1 MEGPELIILKEQ
13 LQPIIGIALDE
24 ISGYAPIDLSSINK
38 IKKIHTWG
46 KHLIIEFDSM
56 TVRFHFMLFGT
67 YSIDNP
73 KSSRNPTL
81 RMVAGGT
88 EVNFY
93 MCQVKSLDKPLNKIY
108 DWRVDLMSEKWDADY
123 VLGLLKG
130 KKDEMI
136 CDVLLDQNIFAGLG
150 NIMKNETLFLQKI
163 HPETKV
169 EKLSSAKLHSLIAA
183 ARDYA
188 FKFYEYRK
196 KHVLNKHLKV
206 YHQKICPGSET
217 ELIRA
222 KTGKTKR
229 YTYYCP
235 EVQKLIN

>member
-1 MEGPELIILKEQ
+1 MEGPELVILKEQ
-13 LQPIIGIALDE
+13 LQPIIGIPLSE
-24 ISGYAPIDLSSINK
+24 ISGYAPIDLKSIHK
-38 IKKIHTWG
+38 IKKIYTWG

-93 MCQVKSLDKPLNKIY
+93 MCQVKVLDKPVAKIY
-108 DWRVDLMSEKWDADY
+108 DWRVDLMSDQWDGAF
-123 VLGLLKG
+123 VLELLK
-130 KKDEMI
+130 KQENEMI
-136 CDVLLDQNIFAGLG
+136 CDVLLDQDIFAGLG
-150 NIMKNETLFLQKI
+150 NIMKNEILYLQKL
-163 HPETKV
+163 HPETRVKD
-169 EKLSSAKLHSLIAA
+169 IPA
-183 ARDYA
+183 ARLKSLVKECRGYA
-188 FKFYEYRK
+188 EKFYNHRK
-196 KHVLNKHLKV
+196 NHVLNKHLKV
-206 YHQKICPGSET
+206 YHQKNCPGSET
-217 ELIRA
+217 PLVRA

-235 EVQKLIN
+235 ETQKL